1 MDLRDQ
7 LQTTLGASYTLERE
21 LSGGGMARV
30 FVATETALGRHVV
43 VKVLSPEL
51 AQGVSVERFKR
62 EIQVAAQLQ
71 HPHIVPVHTSGQ
83 IDGLPFYTMPYV
95 EGASLRS
102 RLARGG
108 SLPIGET
115 LSVLREV
122 AKALAYAHEHGVVHR
137 DIKPDNVLITGGTAV
152 VTDFGIAK
160 ALSASRTDQG
170 ATLTQIGVSIGTP
183 AYMAPEQA
191 AGDPDVDSRSDL
203 YAFGCMAYELLAG
216 RPPFQAKTAQRLLAA
231 HMGERPQPIEELRA
245 DTPPML
251 AELVMRCLEKD
262 AENRPQSA
270 SDLVRVLESI
280 TTSGGSH
287 PAMPEILLGGR
298 PRLSRALAIYAAVV
312 LAVWILAKAAVVGI
326 GLPYWTLPG
335 ALIVMALG
343 LPVIL
348 FTAFVHHG
356 AHQAM
361 TMAQVTPGGT
371 PTTRGRMTRIAVKAS
386 PFVSWRRTTLGG
398 VVALCVFGVLVA
410 AYLVTRALGIG
421 PAASLIGA
429 GVLRASD
436 RVIIAD
442 FKSPASDTTLGP
454 VVTEAFRSDL
464 VQSSNLVIVQP
475 TAVREVLRRMQRSPD
490 TAVDYALARE
500 IATREGVKAVIDG
513 EVLALGGSYVI
524 SAKLI
529 GAESGDVLASFR
541 VTAAEAKDIIPAIG
555 RLTRDVRTKV
565 GESLRNINDAVELA
579 RVTTPSLDALK
590 KYVLALQLFRAQRDF
605 DRGIALLREAVA
617 IDTGFA
623 MAYRKLAIEMGNR
636 GGQDAQVIDAVSRAY
651 AHRDRLSETERYLT
665 EAAYWAGGPIPDR
678 QKELAAYETLLENQ
692 PNVGTAL
699 NNAALNYNDAGDY
712 LKAEAYA
719 KRAVATDSASNP
731 YYANLVRAFAG
742 QGKLDSAEAAHVM
755 WRRHVP
761 TSMGMDLW
769 SARLL
774 FLRGKLDSA
783 GRSLQQVRA
792 RETAPTRKRGFEL
805 ALARF
810 AGTRGRVAE
819 YVSREQSARAL
830 GSELGLR
837 ADALIGAA
845 DVAALIS
852 ATIGDTR
859 RATGILDS
867 AMRAYPLQQLPVADR
882 PYLTLAIAY
891 ARSGK
896 PDRARALLAQSDE
909 AERVAGLRRN
919 AELRHAAFG
928 DVALVERRFADA
940 AREYRASAP
949 GCASCAAVSL
959 AQLHD
964 LAGNP
969 DSAIAYYSDYF
980 AHIGGS
986 GGGGGGG
993 VIMSAV
999 DARHLATSHRR
1010 LGELLEARGEL
1021 SQAAVQYMKFVELW
1035 KNADPE
1041 LQPKVAEVRW
1051 RLSRL
1056 ADIETR
1062 K

>member
-7 LQTTLGASYTLERE
+7 LQTTLGTSYTLERE
-21 LSGGGMARV
+21 LTGGGMARV
-30 FVATETALGRHVV
+30 FVATETALGRQVV

-102 RLARGG
+102 RLSRGG

-115 LSVLREV
+115 LSILREV
-122 AKALAYAHEHGVVHR
+122 AKALTYAHEHGVVHR

-203 YAFGCMAYELLAG
+203 YAFGCTAYEMLAG

-231 HMGERPQPIEELRA
+231 HMGEQPQPIQELRT

-262 AENRPQSA
+262 AEKRPQSA

-298 PRLSRALAIYAAVV
+298 PRVSRALAVYAVAFV
-312 LAVWILAKAAVVGI
+312 AVWILAKAAVVGV
-326 GLPYWTLPG
+326 GLPYWTVPG
-335 ALIVMALG
+335 ALIVMGLG
-343 LPVIL
+343 LPIIL

-371 PTTRGRMTRIAVKAS
+371 PTTHGRMTRLAVKAS
-386 PFVSWRRTTLGG
+386 PFVSWRRTTMGG
-398 VVALCVFGVLVA
+398 VVALGVLAVLVT

-421 PAASLIGA
+421 PAASLIGT
-429 GVLRASD
+429 GVLGQSD

-442 FKSPASDTTLGP
+442 FKSPSNDTTLGP

-464 VQSSNLVIVQP
+464 AQSSNLVIVQP
-475 TAVREVLRRMQRSPD
+475 TTVREVLRRMQRSPD
-490 TAVDYALARE
+490 LAVDYTLARE

-513 EVLALGGSYVI
+513 EVLALGGGYVI
-524 SAKLI
+524 AAKLI
-529 GAESGDVLASFR
+529 GAQSGEVLASFR
-541 VTAAEAKDIIPAIG
+541 VTADEARDIIPAIG

-565 GESLRNINDAVELA
+565 GESLRNINDAVELE
-579 RVTTPSLDALK
+579 RVTTPSLIALK
-590 KYVLALQLFRAQRDF
+590 KYVQALQLFRASGDF
-605 DRGIALLREAVA
+605 DRGVSLLREAVA

-623 MAYRKLAIEMGNR
+623 MAYRKLAIELGNR
-636 GGQDAQVIDAVSRAY
+636 GGQEAEMIDAVSRAY

-665 EAAYWAGGPIPDR
+665 EAAYWANGPTDDR
-678 QKELAAYETLLENQ
+678 QKELAAYETLLESQ

-699 NNAALNYNDAGDY
+699 NNAALAYNSSGEY
-712 LKAEAYA
+712 LKAEAYG
-719 KRAVATDSASNP
+719 KRAVATDSATSV
-731 YYANLVRAFAG
+731 YYANLVRALAG
-742 QGKLDSAEAAHVM
+742 QGKLDSAEATNAI
-755 WRRHVP
+755 WQRHVP
-761 TSMGMDLW
+761 GSPTSVLW
-769 SARLL
+769 AARLL
-774 FLRGKLDSA
+774 FLRGRFDSA
-783 GRSLQQVRA
+783 WSTLQQARA
-792 RETAPTRKRGFEL
+792 TETALTRKRLYEL
-805 ALARF
+805 GLARF
-810 AGTRGRVAE
+810 AATRGRVGE
-819 YVSREQSARAL
+819 SVKREHSGRAM
-830 GSELGLR
+830 GSEQGLR
-837 ADALIGAA
+837 GDPLIGAA

-852 ATIGDTR
+852 ETIGDTR

-867 AMRAYPLQQLPVADR
+867 VLKAHPLEQLPAAER
-882 PYLTLAIAY
+882 PYLFLASAY

-896 PDRARALLAQSDE
+896 PDRARALLEQLDE
-909 AERVAGLRRN
+909 TERAAGLRRN
-919 AELRHAAFG
+919 AELRHAANG
-928 DVALVERRFADA
+928 DIALIEQRFADA
-940 AREYRASAP
+940 AREYRAGAP
-949 GCASCAAVSL
+949 ACAACAALQL

-964 LAGNP
+964 LAGNA
-969 DSAIAYYSDYF
+969 DSAIAYYVDYF
-980 AHIGGS
+980 TNVGGA
-986 GGGGGGG
+986 GAGGGG
-993 VIMSAV
+993 VLPAF
-999 DARHLATSHRR
+999 DARHFATSHRR
-1010 LGELLEARGEL
+1010 LGELFEAKGEI
-1021 SQAAVQYMKFVELW
+1021 SKAAVHYMKFVELW
-1035 KNADPE
+1035 KNADPA

>member
-7 LQTTLGASYTLERE
+7 LQATLGASYTLERE
-21 LSGGGMARV
+21 LNGGGMSRV
-30 FVATETALGRHVV
+30 FVATETALGRKVV

-102 RLARGG
+102 RLSRGG
-108 SLPIGET
+108 TLPVGET

-231 HMGERPQPIEELRA
+231 HMSERPQPIQELRG

-262 AENRPQSA
+262 ADKRPQSA
-270 SDLVRVLESI
+270 TDLVHVLESI

-298 PRLSRALAIYAAVV
+298 PRLSRALAIYAAAFV
-312 LAVWILAKAAVVGI
+312 AVWILAKAAVVGV
-326 GLPYWTLPG
+326 GLPYWTVPG

-371 PTTRGRMTRIAVKAS
+371 PTTQGRMTRLAVKAS
-386 PFVSWRRTTLGG
+386 PWVNWRRTTMGG
-398 VVALCVFGVLVA
+398 VVALSVFAVLVA

-421 PAASLIGA
+421 PAASLMSVGA
-429 GVLRASD
+429 LAASD
-436 RVIIAD
+436 RVIVAD
-442 FKSPASDTTLGP
+442 FKSPSSDTTLGP
-454 VVTEAFRSDL
+454 VVTEMFRSDL
-464 VQSSNLVIVQP
+464 AQSSNLVIVQP
-475 TAVREVLRRMQRSPD
+475 TTVREVLRRMQRSPD
-490 TAVDYALARE
+490 VTVDYALARE
-500 IATREGVKAVIDG
+500 IATREGVKAVMDG

-524 SAKLI
+524 AAKLI
-529 GAESGDVLASFR
+529 GAESGEVLATFR
-541 VTAAEAKDIIPAIG
+541 VTASEAKDIIPAIG
-555 RLTRDVRTKV
+555 TLTRDVRTKV

-579 RVTTPSLDALK
+579 RVTTPSLSALK
-590 KYVLALQLFRAQRDF
+590 KYVQAVQLFRASGDF
-605 DRGIALLREAVA
+605 ERGTSLLREAVA

-623 MAYRKLAIEMGNR
+623 MAYRKLAIELGNR
-636 GGQDAQVIDAVSRAY
+636 GGQDAQMIDAVSRAY
-651 AHRDRLSETERYLT
+651 AHRERLSETERYLT
-665 EAAYWAGGPIPDR
+665 EAAYWGNGPIDDR
-678 QKELAAYETLLENQ
+678 QKELAAYETLLESQ

-699 NNAALNYNDAGDY
+699 NNAALVYNEGGDY

-719 KRAVATDSASNP
+719 KRAVATDSGSNP
-731 YYANLVRAFAG
+731 YHANLVRAFSG
-742 QGKLDSAEAAHVM
+742 QGKFDSAEAAKAD

-761 TSMGMDLW
+761 QSPGTVVWTSK
-769 SARLL
+769 LL
-774 FLRGKLDSA
+774 FLRGQLDSA
-783 GRSLQQVRA
+783 ASHFQQARA
-792 RETAPTRKRGFEL
+792 RETVPARRRTFDL
-805 ALARF
+805 ALARI
-810 AGTRGRVAE
+810 AAMRGRVSE
-819 YVSREQSARAL
+819 SVNREQSARAL
-830 GSELGLR
+830 GSELGLK
-837 ADALIGAA
+837 ADVLTGAA

-852 ATIGDTR
+852 ATTGDTR
-859 RATGILDS
+859 RAVAILDS
-867 AMRAYPLQQLPVADR
+867 AIKAHPLEELPVAER
-882 PYLTLAIAY
+882 PYLALAIAY
-891 ARSGK
+891 VRSGK
-896 PDRARALLAQSDE
+896 PDRARALLEQLDD
-909 AERVAGLRRN
+909 AERTAGLHRN
-919 AELRHAAFG
+919 VELRHRANG
-928 DVALVERRFADA
+928 DIALMERRFADA
-940 AREYRASAP
+940 LREHRAAAP
-949 GCASCAAVSL
+949 GCATCAAVAL
-959 AQLHD
+959 AQVHD

-969 DSAIAYYSDYF
+969 DSAIAYYSDYL
-980 AHIGGS
+980 AHIGG
-986 GGGGGGG
+986 GGTTGG
-993 VIMSAV
+993 VWSPD
-999 DARHLATSHRR
+999 DARYLAMSYRR
-1010 LGELLEARGEL
+1010 LGELLEAKGEL
-1021 SQAAVQYMKFVELW
+1021 SKAAVQYMKFVELW
-1035 KNADPE
+1035 KNADAE
-1041 LQPKVAEVRW
+1041 LQPKVAEIRW